1 MKGTKIKR
9 KIALALAALMLIS
22 TVAVPEAEVVK
33 AEETSGSTETTVA
46 GNIPR
51 FLSIVDGSKRMT
63 IISDGKLQ
71 DDNVSDNA
79 DTVYQG
85 TNWYYDSTKNHLVL
99 ENASISGNMVSLN
112 GDLSIMLSGKN
123 VVDQYISSEVTVSD
137 DHTLEIDGNN
147 YNGSLSCERISGA
160 SAGTDNGSN
169 NMNITGATVETSQI
183 ICEGSLKIENSHIV
197 VTSNDSAEAIL
208 SKDISITDSYVDAKT
223 INTYGYGMAIDA
235 EQKISVSGSQIVA
248 ESSVDSEQA
257 ILSDCDFSNSVITKK
272 WKDADTGADVTKTYV
287 YGTATLKEDLTIAS
301 GESIEFASGASIT
314 NLDRLTVEDGATIL
328 VDGVEHKHNT
338 DVDFTYTW
346 NDNTHTKAKFCPDCP
361 IAYAA
366 EATTDSHNYN
376 AQGFCT
382 ECDAYQSAA
391 LTTDKY
397 DINEDGSKDS
407 VYEISNAGQLYW
419 FAGLVNGTLPE
430 VQQDRFANAVLTN
443 DIIVN
448 ENVLVDGEVA
458 SDISGFRNWTTIA
471 GRIQRG
477 NILYGYDGIFDGQNH
492 SISGIYCELSNMN
505 VAYGGFFGLN
515 EPESIVRNLSM
526 KDSYIAWNK
535 SGYARVGGIVGMTY
549 GRIQGCS
556 FDGLVNGSGDVGGI
570 CGENNGIIIDCYNS
584 GRVEIDESSSGAC
597 GGICAINSTNPSNSG
612 TIEKC
617 YNTGMI
623 IGSNELGGGIC
634 GYNSFDVKVK
644 DCYNHGN
651 VTVLNKCDGVG
662 GICGLGE
669 ATASI
674 TNSYNTGTISGNEN
688 VGEIYG
694 FLWSGTKTNCYYLSD
709 NETDENGGMTGK
721 TAEQFASGEVAYLLQ
736 EKHNGEDIV
745 WGQNIG
751 TDTYPV
757 LGGDKVYANKKY
769 CGHDEK
775 EEDVIGIV
783 YSNEDKAEFSHTL
796 VKTDRVDAGCTT
808 NGQEEYW
815 TCSECGKMFRDENAK
830 NEIKDVPVL
839 APLGHDYGLS
849 VETSEDGTSSS
860 VVFTCKR
867 ENCEESDEG
876 HSETVTITAPD
887 KGKLIFDGIT
897 KEATV
902 TRTSQNVPENIPD
915 IVYTGDDLLN
925 GKPVN
930 AGTYK
935 ASITIGDGENEVTA
949 SITYEI
955 AQAIP
960 VIGTVSADA
969 LNDTLDVSKVELK
982 RSDNTLSGTLK
993 LKDDTKLEYGTNE
1006 YTYVF
1011 IPDDSNYKQIEG
1023 AVNITVND
1031 TIAPTASYKLG
1042 TDGWKKFINTIT
1054 FGKFCKDYQTVEITY
1069 SDKAADGETD
1079 GSGIAKKQYYI
1090 SDKEIENAQFV
1101 ITDDMWTDYTKKV
1114 HLDANGTY
1122 FIYVRVSDNAGNEI
1136 IQNSEGVVI
1145 YAESTISPAESEY
1158 IYKEGKNCEFS
1169 VVLNGNTFNRLTDE
1183 TGKDLAAD
1191 SYTIGTD
1198 GKLTMKAAYLDTL
1211 KPGEYT
1217 YKLYMNPQGV
1227 ATDKVELVYT
1237 FTVTVKQAEITVTG
1251 ASAEDRPYDSTSN
1264 KVNISAVTI
1273 SSVRDGEDVSI
1284 DTANLQGTLSSAN
1297 AGSYTE
1303 VVLPQLT
1310 LTGADA
1316 ANYRLVQPDGA
1327 VTLYDKVTIS
1337 KLDSQITVGTE
1348 SYDKTYGD
1356 AAFLLDATKNNTESE
1371 IIYTVTSGADVVSV
1385 DNGTVTIKKAGTA
1398 TIKLSLAESRNYNA
1412 AEDKVVT
1419 VNVVKKSGYTVDA
1432 LERSYLYLREN
1443 RESIDLTGLLPSD
1456 CGNVTYGNPVTSGD
1470 VTYSA
1475 APKIENG
1482 VLSYTVG
1489 KGTAGNEGTVQTTVV
1504 TDNYAD
1510 ITITVHTKLVD
1521 QIPVKVKSGTEVT
1534 LKNSVITYGEALSE
1548 MLFDDAVFV
1557 DIADGK
1563 TVKGTLSWKDPAY
1576 KPNAGTASATWI
1588 FTPDSEDYAPLE
1600 GEISITVRK
1609 AVPQATAIP
1618 TVAERVY
1625 DPSKVLIDSDITGG
1639 TVTDVNGEPL
1649 AGKWSWQNMGI
1660 IPVVENEGYIAV
1672 FTPEDTANYEQI
1684 SKTITVKVKKAT
1696 PVIGTVSADALNDTL
1711 DVSKV
1716 RLIRTD
1722 NTLAGTLKLQDGVTL
1737 TYGTNEYTYVFTPD
1751 DSNYKQIEGAVS
1763 ITVNDTIAPT
1773 ASYRLGTDG
1782 WKKFINTITFGK
1794 FCKDYQTVEITYSD
1808 KAADGETDGSGI
1820 AKKQYYIS
1828 DKEIENAQF
1837 VITDDMWTDYTKKVH
1852 LDANGTYF
1860 IYVRVSDN
1868 AGNEIIQ
1875 NSEGVVIYA
1884 ESTISPAESEY
1895 IYKEGKNC
1903 EFSVVLNGNTFNRLT
1918 DETGKDLAADSYTIG
1933 TDGKLTMKAA
1943 YLDTLKPGEYTYKL
1957 YMNPQGVATDKVE
1970 LVYTFT
1976 VTVKQAEITVTGA
1989 SAEDRPYDSTSNKVN
2004 ISAVTISSVRDGE
2017 DVSIDT
2023 ANLQGTLSSAN
2034 AGSYTEVVLPQLTL
2048 TGADAANYRLVQ
2060 PDGAVT
2066 LYDKVTISKLDSQ
2079 ITVGTESY
2087 DKTYGDAAFL
2097 LDATKNN
2104 TESEIIYTVTSG
2116 ADVVSVDN
2124 GTVTIKKAG
2133 TATIK
2138 LSLAESRN
2146 YNAAESE
2153 ICITVKKAPA
2163 APDMPGD
2170 TINVSNGTKKVSE
2183 ISLPENWVW
2192 QDADKDTALEVGV
2205 AVKATAVYVGAD
2217 KGNYEIESVT
2227 ISITRNDDNKGKPYI
2242 KDDNGKSGWKLITE
2256 QVEAAKTGETVTV
2269 EMNGTTTVPSDLFEQ
2284 IKGKDIN
2291 VVFDMDNGIKWTVNG
2306 KDVIEIKGD
2315 IDFGVTF
2322 GTEAGKTIPVD
2333 VINSITGEHT
2343 SMNLTLAYS
2352 GEFGFT
2358 ATLTVNLKKEN
2369 AGYYAN
2375 LYYYNPDSNKLE
2387 FVCDGQIGK
2396 DGNVNLTFTHA
2407 SDYTIVIS
2415 DTAMDVNKTGDVSQ
2429 NTDNNKTTDQNSK
2442 SETPK
2447 TGDVAW
2453 RSWWI
2458 ILLGMGIIVVDVG
2471 KAAKRRN
2478 KNGI

>member
-9 KIALALAALMLIS
+9 KIALALAALMIIS
-22 TVAVPEAEVVK
+22 TVDVPKTGVIK
-33 AEETSGSTETTVA
+33 AEETSESTETTIAESMPQTLTVTESSGDDKA
-46 GNIPR
+46 
-51 FLSIVDGSKRMT
+51 
-63 IISDGKLQ
+63 IITEGELQ
-71 DDNVSDNA
+71 DDGIDNNEA
-79 DTVYQG
+79 AIYQG
-85 TNWYYDSTKNHLVL
+85 ENWYYDSTTNQLVMD
-99 ENASISGNMVSLN
+99 NASIKNIQSNN
-112 GDLSIMLSGKN
+112 GDLTVLLYGENTISENFYFYVDDTEKENTLKIKGCDNKGSLT
-123 VVDQYISSEVTVSD
+123 VVGEIS
-137 DHTLEIDGNN
+137 DGNR
-147 YNGSLSCERISGA
+147 LTTPF
-160 SAGTDNGSN
+160 GTVNL
-169 NMNITGATVETSQI
+169 NITDATIKTSLI
-183 ICEGSLKIENSHIV
+183 NCEGSLVIENSEVIV
-197 VTSNDSAEAIL
+197 SGKNHAIDVNNGVTITNSYIEAIA
-208 SKDISITDSYVDAKT
+208 SDT
-223 INTYGYGMAIDA
+223 IAPFLVLYSGCV
-235 EQKISVSGSQIVA
+235 VSDSQIVI
-248 ESSVDSEQA
+248 ESGRDF
-257 ILSDCDFSNSVITKK
+257 CDAGYIDDHKRAYNSIITTK
-272 WKDADTGADVTKTYV
+272 WKESGDTVAKTNV
-287 YGTATLKEDLTIAS
+287 YGIASLKKDLTLERTDSINFYDWNGRIANMEMFS
-301 GESIEFASGASIT
+301 AK
-314 NLDRLTVEDGATIL
+314 DGA
-328 VDGVEHKHNT
+328 GVFIHDSEHKHNT
-338 DVDFTYTW
+338 DGGVRYTW
-346 NDNTHTKAKFCPDCP
+346 KNDSEHTKGLVCRNCP
-361 IAYAA
+361 IAYVA
-366 EATTDSHNYN
+366 EETEAHSTDDS
-376 AQGFCT
+376 GICV
-382 ECDAYQSAA
+382 CSKAYQPAL

-397 DINEDGSKDS
+397 DMDNDGVYDR
-407 VYEISNAGQLYW
+407 VYEISNAAQLYW
-419 FAGLVNGTLPE
+419 FADKINNENYTSGNI
-430 VQQDRFANAVLTN
+430 NAVLTA
-443 DIIVN
+443 DIVVN
-448 ENVLVDGEVA
+448 ENVLRSDGTLN
-458 SDISGFRNWTTIA
+458 DGTFTDWTPIGMWA
-471 GRIQRG
+471 GDDEYYYY
-477 NILYGYDGIFDGQNH
+477 LGIFDGQNH
-492 SISGIYCELSNMN
+492 TISGLYFKNIKGDMEAAGLFGYIGSSGKVSN
-505 VAYGGFFGLN
+505 VSVL
-515 EPESIVRNLSM
+515 
-526 KDSYIAWNK
+526 DSYF
-535 SGYARVGGIVGMTY
+535 STYGHVGGVCGDN
-549 GRIQGCS
+549 
-556 FDGLVNGSGDVGGI
+556 DGT
-570 CGENNGIIIDCYNS
+570 IIDCYNTGNVS
-584 GRVEIDESSSGAC
+584 GDSLTGGVC
-597 GGICAINSTNPSNSG
+597 GENYG
-612 TIEKC
+612 TIINC
-617 YNTGMI
+617 YNTGSVS
-623 IGSNELGGGIC
+623 GTSNYRVGDVC
-634 GYNSFDVKVK
+634 GYNYS
-644 DCYNHGN
+644 
-651 VTVLNKCDGVG
+651 TV
-662 GICGLGE
+662 
-669 ATASI
+669 
-674 TNSYNTGTISGNEN
+674 
-688 VGEIYG
+688 
-694 FLWSGTKTNCYYLSD
+694 TNCYYLSD
-709 NETDENGGMTGK
+709 TESDNKDGTVGK
-721 TAEQFASGEVAYLLQ
+721 TKDQFANGEVAYLLQ
-736 EKHNGEDIV
+736 ADRTEDV
-745 WGQNIG
+745 WGQTIG
-751 TDTYPV
+751 TDTYPT
-757 LGGDKVYANKKY
+757 LGGKKVYQNKEYDSCDENGNILTITYANEQENK
-769 CGHDEK
+769 
-775 EEDVIGIV
+775 
-783 YSNEDKAEFSHTL
+783 FTHT
-796 VKTDRVDAGCTT
+796 VAKVDAVGYCTKEGT
-808 NGQEEYW
+808 DTYW
-815 TCSECGKMFRDENAK
+815 KCSKCGKMFSDENAK
-830 NEIKDVPVL
+830 NEITSAPVL
-839 APLGHDYGLS
+839 APSGHDYGLS
-849 VETSEDGTSSS
+849 VETSEDGTKSS
-860 VVFTCKR
+860 VVFTCQRKG
-867 ENCEESDEG
+867 CEENDEG

-902 TRTSQNVPENIPD
+902 TRTSQNLPENIPN

-955 AQAIP
+955 AQATP

-1011 IPDDSNYKQIEG
+1011 TPHDSNYKQIES
-1023 AVNITVND
+1023 AVSITVND
-1031 TIAPTASYKLG
+1031 TIAPTASYRLG

-1054 FGKFCKDYQTVEITY
+1054 FGKFCKDYQTMEITY

-1090 SDKEIENAQFV
+1090 SDKEIENAQSV
-1101 ITDDMWTDYTKKV
+1101 ITDDMWMDYTKKV

-1237 FTVTVKQAEITVTG
+1237 FTVTVVKQAEITVTG

-1273 SSVRDGEDVSI
+1273 SGVRDGEDVSI

-1310 LTGADA
+1310 LIGADA
-1316 ANYRLVQPDGA
+1316 ANYKLVQPDGA
-1327 VTLYDKVTIS
+1327 VTLSDKVTIS
-1337 KLDSQITVGTE
+1337 KLDSQITIGTE

-1385 DNGTVTIKKAGTA
+1385 DNGMVTIKKAGTA
-1398 TIKLSLAESRNYNA
+1398 TIKLSLAESQNYNV
-1412 AEDKVVT
+1412 AEDKAVT
-1419 VNVVKKSGYTVDA
+1419 VNAVKKSGYTVDA

-1443 RESIDLTGLLPSD
+1443 RESIDLAGLLPSD

-1470 VTYSA
+1470 VTYSV

-1510 ITITVHTKLVD
+1510 IMITVHTKLVD
-1521 QIPVKVKSGTEVT
+1521 QIPVKAKSGTEVT

-1639 TVTDVNGEPL
+1639 TVTDVNGDPL
-1649 AGKWSWQNMGI
+1649 AGKWSWQSAGI
-1660 IPVVENEGYIAV
+1660 TPVVENEGYIAV

-1696 PVIGTVSADALNDTL
+1696 PVITEKPSA
-1711 DVSKV
+1711 
-1716 RLIRTD
+1716 
-1722 NTLAGTLKLQDGVTL
+1722 
-1737 TYGTNEYTYVFTPD
+1737 E
-1751 DSNYKQIEGAVS
+1751 
-1763 ITVNDTIAPT
+1763 
-1773 ASYRLGTDG
+1773 
-1782 WKKFINTITFGK
+1782 
-1794 FCKDYQTVEITYSD
+1794 EITYGDS
-1808 KAADGETDGSGI
+1808 
-1820 AKKQYYIS
+1820 
-1828 DKEIENAQF
+1828 
-1837 VITDDMWTDYTKKVH
+1837 
-1852 LDANGTYF
+1852 L
-1860 IYVRVSDN
+1860 
-1868 AGNEIIQ
+1868 
-1875 NSEGVVIYA
+1875 
-1884 ESTISPAESEY
+1884 
-1895 IYKEGKNC
+1895 GK
-1903 EFSVVLNGNTFNRLT
+1903 S
-1918 DETGKDLAADSYTIG
+1918 
-1933 TDGKLTMKAA
+1933 
-1943 YLDTLKPGEYTYKL
+1943 
-1957 YMNPQGVATDKVE
+1957 
-1970 LVYTFT
+1970 
-1976 VTVKQAEITVTGA
+1976 
-1989 SAEDRPYDSTSNKVN
+1989 
-2004 ISAVTISSVRDGE
+2004 
-2017 DVSIDT
+2017 
-2023 ANLQGTLSSAN
+2023 
-2034 AGSYTEVVLPQLTL
+2034 TL
-2048 TGADAANYRLVQ
+2048 TGGNATFGNSDAAIVSGEFIWKNVAIKPVVVDSNSKAFTIVFIPTDAANYETVE
-2060 PDGAVT
+2060 T
-2066 LYDKVTISKLDSQ
+2066 E
-2079 ITVGTESY
+2079 ITVS
-2087 DKTYGDAAFL
+2087 
-2097 LDATKNN
+2097 
-2104 TESEIIYTVTSG
+2104 I
-2116 ADVVSVDN
+2116 
-2124 GTVTIKKAG
+2124 
-2133 TATIK
+2133 
-2138 LSLAESRN
+2138 R
-2146 YNAAESE
+2146 
-2153 ICITVKKAPA
+2153 KAPV

-2170 TINVSNGTKKVSE
+2170 AINVSNGTKKVSE

-2192 QDADKDTALEVGV
+2192 QEADKDTALEVGV

-2217 KGNYEIESVT
+2217 KGNYETESVT
-2227 ISITRNDDNKGKPYI
+2227 ISITRSTCDHSNIELRNTTEATCENTGYTGDTYCTDCGIKLANGTTTAALGHSYTSKITKEPTTKEEGEMTYTCSRCGDTYTKAIEKLPDNDDTNNGDTDNSDTNNGDTDNSDTNNGDTDNSDSNNDDNKGKPYI
-2242 KDDNGKSGWKLITE
+2242 KDDNEKSGWKLITE

-2358 ATLTVNLKKEN
+2358 ATLTINLKKEN

-2387 FVCDGQIGK
+2387 FVCAGQIGK

-2415 DTAMDVNKTGDVSQ
+2415 DTAMDVNKTGGVSQ
-2429 NTDNNKTTDQNSK
+2429 NTDKNKTTEQNSK

-2447 TGDVAW
+2447 TGDAAW

-2471 KAAKRRN
+2471 KAARRRN
-2478 KNGI
+2478 RNN